1 MNDRKTLLRV
11 CALLIAALMLS
22 GCSAVISNP
31 VVGKVGDVEITYSQ
45 FYSLFDSYSSYG
57 LVDTSTAEALA
68 QARTSIFDMLVDSVL
83 PIAAAHKQGLTLTEE
98 EKAAALEEAAS
109 TMENYLSQY
118 QDETIT
124 DEAARTAAAIKAF
137 NKAYKSNGIT
147 YESVRKE
154 TEQAA
159 IDTALGNK
167 LTQQVKATAAAATEA
182 DAQTWYDGQVKAE
195 REEYAA
201 DATAYYYD
209 NQYYSYSGAVK
220 PLVAPEGL
228 FYVKHILIK
237 TEDPADAS
245 ADEAGEDDE
254 TVSSADSATFRDP
267 KAVAESILEKV
278 NAGEDF
284 DALIEEYGEDTG
296 MQAEPAK
303 TQGYVIGE
311 GYDAV
316 YDQAFYDAAMK
327 LKKTGDTSG
336 LVEGSYGYHIIR
348 RVGDVSTEP
357 IPFADVQEDI
367 ITYLNNK
374 NQSDAYNAALEQWK
388 SEIDVKLYEKRV
400 KYVGLS

>member
-1 MNDRKTLLRV
+1 MNDRKTLLRI

-68 QARTSIFDMLVDSVL
+68 QARTSIFDMLVDSAL

-159 IDTALGNK
+159 VDAALGNK
-167 LTQQVKATAAAATEA
+167 LTQQV
-182 DAQTWYDGQVKAE
+182 
-195 REEYAA
+195 
-201 DATAYYYD
+201 
-209 NQYYSYSGAVK
+209 
-220 PLVAPEGL
+220 
-228 FYVKHILIK
+228 
-237 TEDPADAS
+237 
-245 ADEAGEDDE
+245 
-254 TVSSADSATFRDP
+254 
-267 KAVAESILEKV
+267 
-278 NAGEDF
+278 
-284 DALIEEYGEDTG
+284 
-296 MQAEPAK
+296 
-303 TQGYVIGE
+303 
-311 GYDAV
+311 
-316 YDQAFYDAAMK
+316 
-327 LKKTGDTSG
+327 
-336 LVEGSYGYHIIR
+336 
-348 RVGDVSTEP
+348 
-357 IPFADVQEDI
+357 
-367 ITYLNNK
+367 
-374 NQSDAYNAALEQWK
+374 
-388 SEIDVKLYEKRV
+388 
-400 KYVGLS
+400 

>member
-68 QARTSIFDMLVDSVL
+68 KARASIFDMLTDSAL
-83 PIAAAHKQGLTLTEE
+83 PIAAAHKQGVALTEE

-147 YESVRKE
+147 YESVKKE

-159 IDTALGNK
+159 IDAALGNK
-167 LTQQVKATAAAATEA
+167 LTEQVKATAAAATEA
-182 DAQTWYDGQVKAE
+182 DAQTWYDGQIKTE

-209 NQYYSYSGAVK
+209 SQYYSYSGAVK

-237 TEDPADAS
+237 TDDAS
-245 ADEAGEDDE
+245 AEANEDDE
-254 TVSSADSATFRDP
+254 TLSSSDSTSFRDP
-267 KAVAESILEKV
+267 KAVAASILEKV
-278 NAGEDF
+278 NAGGDF

-303 TQGYVIGE
+303 TQGYVIGA

-336 LVEGSYGYHIIR
+336 VVEGSYGYHIIR
-348 RVGDVSTEP
+348 RVGDLSTEP

-367 ITYLNNK
+367 MTYLNNE
-374 NQSDAYNAALEQWK
+374 NQSDAYNAALEQWR
-388 SEIDVKLYEKRV
+388 SEIDVKFYEKRV
-400 KYVGLS
+400 SYVGLS

>member
-1 MNDRKTLLRV
+1 M
-11 CALLIAALMLS
+11 
-22 GCSAVISNP
+22 
-31 VVGKVGDVEITYSQ
+31 
-45 FYSLFDSYSSYG
+45 
-57 LVDTSTAEALA
+57 
-68 QARTSIFDMLVDSVL
+68 
-83 PIAAAHKQGLTLTEE
+83 
-98 EKAAALEEAAS
+98 
-109 TMENYLSQY
+109 
-118 QDETIT
+118 
-124 DEAARTAAAIKAF
+124 
-137 NKAYKSNGIT
+137 
-147 YESVRKE
+147 
-154 TEQAA
+154 
-159 IDTALGNK
+159 
-167 LTQQVKATAAAATEA
+167 
-182 DAQTWYDGQVKAE
+182 
-195 REEYAA
+195 
-201 DATAYYYD
+201 
-209 NQYYSYSGAVK
+209 
-220 PLVAPEGL
+220 
-228 FYVKHILIK
+228 KHILIK

>member
-68 QARTSIFDMLVDSVL
+68 EARTSIFNMLVDSTL

-98 EKAAALEEAAS
+98 EKAAALEQAAS
-109 TMENYLSQY
+109 TMQNYLSKY
-118 QDETIT
+118 QDETVA

-137 NKAYKSNGIT
+137 NKAYKANGIT
-147 YESVRKE
+147 YESVKKE

-159 IDTALGNK
+159 LDAALGNK
-167 LTQQVKATAAAATEA
+167 LTQQVKATAAAATDA
-182 DAQTWYDGQVKAE
+182 DAQTWYDAQLKTE
-195 REEYAA
+195 REKYAA
-201 DATAYYYD
+201 DATAYYQD

-237 TEDPADAS
+237 TEDPADTS
-245 ADEAGEDDE
+245 AESGEDGE
-254 TVSSADSATFRDP
+254 TVSSDSVSFGDP
-267 KAVAESILEKV
+267 KAAAASILEKV

-284 DALIEEYGEDTG
+284 DALIEEYGEDPG

-336 LVEGSYGYHIIR
+336 VVEGSYGYHIIR

-388 SEIDVKLYEKRV
+388 SEIDVKFYEKRV
-400 KYVGLS
+400 SYVGLG

>member
-1 MNDRKTLLRV
+1 MNDRKTLLRI

-57 LVDTSTAEALA
+57 LVDTSTAEALKE
-68 QARTSIFDMLVDSVL
+68 ARASIFDMLVDSAL

-98 EKAAALEEAAS
+98 EKATALEEAAS

-137 NKAYKSNGIT
+137 NVAYKSNGIT
-147 YESVRKE
+147 YESVKKE
-154 TEQAA
+154 TEEATM
-159 IDTALGNK
+159 DVALGNK

-182 DAQTWYDGQVKAE
+182 DAQTWYDEQIKAE
-195 REEYAA
+195 REKYAA
-201 DATAYYYD
+201 DTTAYYQD
-209 NQYYSYSGAVK
+209 NQYYSYTGAVK

-245 ADEAGEDDE
+245 AETGEDGE
-254 TVSSADSATFRDP
+254 TASSDSASFRDP
-267 KAVAESILEKV
+267 KVVAESILEKV

-296 MQAEPAK
+296 IQAEPAK

-311 GYDAV
+311 GYDSV

-388 SEIDVKLYEKRV
+388 SEIEIKFYEKRV
-400 KYVGLS
+400 SYVGLS